1 VLPSNSASSTR
12 RHGAEPTVQVNVRMS
27 EEVHVLLEN
36 AAAAT
41 GLTRRQLVEA
51 ALRASYG

>member
-1 VLPSNSASSTR
+1 
-12 RHGAEPTVQVNVRMS
+12 VQVNVRMS